1 MPLGFKDSAF
11 VEAPPFAGW
20 FQSTAASTQTSL
32 PHPLSFLSRGGNNRS
47 NTSAFRVGRLCSFS
61 DAKRSLFRSHQN
73 PPRKH
78 KCHRRACSTKGV
90 FAGSARHWITAVF
103 RPLRG
108 ALRSNTPFKVGPR
121 SELIHSACNRTEN
134 QPRAKPR
141 NALRRARRNHA
152 AACPNLPS

>member
-1 MPLGFKDSAF
+1 MPLGFKNSAF
-11 VEAPPFAGW
+11 VEAPLFAGW

-78 KCHRRACSTKGV
+78 KCHRRACSTRGV

-108 ALRSNTPFKVGPR
+108 ALRSNTPFKVRPLQSHIPILSSVLLTPCDCSPR
-121 SELIHSACNRTEN
+121 TIRMAGNRLLCAQSEGRD
-134 QPRAKPR
+134 
-141 NALRRARRNHA
+141 
-152 AACPNLPS
+152 